1 MSLDLLTPAT
11 PRLLITDQRNNLRWI
26 VRLNSDGALRAK
38 IIARADG
45 SPYNT
50 APSGTTEAVTSRR
63 EVENNISSGLWAIN
77 YLCNEQGGR
86 ATPLSE
92 EEWVAVCNALRVAR
106 EAKRQAEATL
116 STTRDAFRAAEA
128 ALTAANNDVIA
139 AEARWNAAV

>member
-38 IIARADG
+38 IISRADG
-45 SPYNT
+45 SPTN
-50 APSGTTEAVTSRR
+50 APNSEATTTRR
-63 EVENNISSGLWAIN
+63 EVQNNITSGLWVIN

-92 EEWVAVCNALRVAR
+92 EEWVAVCNALRAAR

-128 ALTAANNDVIA
+128 ALTAANNDVIT